1 MHHFFVTPDQIVEG
15 RIRIVGP
22 DVHHMRNALR
32 IREGEK
38 VLISDGAGQDYL
50 CRVLRLE
57 RDEALTAVESACKE
71 SRELPARIWLF
82 QGLPKSDKMEWIIQ
96 KAVELGAAGIVPV
109 ATKHVVVKLDAR
121 KEESRLRRWQAIAEG
136 AAKQSKRSVVP
147 KVLGIMTLK
156 EAFAYTEKE
165 GFHLRVIPYELTEGM
180 ESTKKALSQV
190 EPGRKMAVFIGPE
203 GGFDENEIELAM
215 DMGVEPVSLGRRILR
230 TETAGLV
237 ALSALMLRL
246 EGGGGD
252 INWTAAG
259 KPAINVKGLGEGLLP
274 WYRMASAV

>member
-1 MHHFFVTPDQIVEG
+1 MHHFFVNPGQVEDG
-15 RIRIVGP
+15 LIRITGP
-22 DVHHMRNALR
+22 DVNHIKNVLR
-32 IREGEK
+32 VRQGEK
-38 VLISDGAGQDYL
+38 MLVSDGTGRDYL
-50 CRVLRLE
+50 CQAEEIAGQEVVVRIFE
-57 RDEALTAVESACKE
+57 IEEE
-71 SRELPARIWLF
+71 GRELPSRIWLF

-246 EGGGGD
+246 EGG
-252 INWTAAG
+252 I
-259 KPAINVKGLGEGLLP
+259 
-274 WYRMASAV
+274 

>member
-1 MHHFFVTPDQIVEG
+1 
-15 RIRIVGP
+15 
-22 DVHHMRNALR
+22 
-32 IREGEK
+32 
-38 VLISDGAGQDYL
+38 
-50 CRVLRLE
+50 
-57 RDEALTAVESACKE
+57 
-71 SRELPARIWLF
+71 
-82 QGLPKSDKMEWIIQ
+82 
-96 KAVELGAAGIVPV
+96 
-109 ATKHVVVKLDAR
+109 
-121 KEESRLRRWQAIAEG
+121 
-136 AAKQSKRSVVP
+136 
-147 KVLGIMTLK
+147 MTLK

-246 EGGGGD
+246 EGG
-252 INWTAAG
+252 I
-259 KPAINVKGLGEGLLP
+259 
-274 WYRMASAV
+274 